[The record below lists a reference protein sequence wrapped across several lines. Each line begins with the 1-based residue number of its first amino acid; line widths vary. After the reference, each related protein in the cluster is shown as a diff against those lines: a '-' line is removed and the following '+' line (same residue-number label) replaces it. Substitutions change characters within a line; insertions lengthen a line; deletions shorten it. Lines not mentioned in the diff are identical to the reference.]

1 MTRNM
6 LTLRAAPL
14 MSAIFMR
21 HEVTREEKEQILSF
35 VKSEPGCKTAI
46 QILAGKLLHDDDQPD
61 MEQLYDLLKEG

>member
-21 HEVTREEKEQILSF
+21 NEVTRDEKEQILSS
-35 VKSEPGCKTAI
+35 VESDPGRQTA
-46 QILAGKLLHDDDQPD
+46 P
-61 MEQLYDLLKEG
+61 

>member
-21 HEVTREEKEQILSF
+21 HEVTREEKEQILSS
-35 VKSEPGCKTAI
+35 VESEPGCKTAI
-46 QILAGKLLHDDDQPD
+46 QILAGKLLQPD

>member
-21 HEVTREEKEQILSF
+21 NEVTRDEKEQILSS
-35 VKSEPGCKTAI
+35 VESEGAKQRSGSWQANCSITVTSRTWCSF
-46 QILAGKLLHDDDQPD
+46 
-61 MEQLYDLLKEG
+61 MTC

>member
-21 HEVTREEKEQILSF
+21 NEVTRDEKEQILSS
-35 VKSEPGCKTAI
+35 VESEPGCKTAI
-46 QILAGKLLHDDDQPD
+46 RILAGKLL
-61 MEQLYDLLKEG
+61 KEG

>member
-6 LTLRAAPL
+6 LILRAAPL

-21 HEVTREEKEQILSF
+21 HEVTREEKERILSS
-35 VKSEPGCKTAI
+35 VESEPGCKTAI

>member
-21 HEVTREEKEQILSF
+21 HEVTREEKEQILSS
-35 VKSEPGCKTAI
+35 VESEPGCKQRSRFWQANCCMTTTSRTWSSF
-46 QILAGKLLHDDDQPD
+46 
-61 MEQLYDLLKEG
+61 MTC

>member
-1 MTRNM
+1 
-6 LTLRAAPL
+6 

-21 HEVTREEKEQILSF
+21 HEVTREEKEQILSS
-35 VKSEPGCKTAI
+35 VESEPGCKTAI

>member
-1 MTRNM
+1 
-6 LTLRAAPL
+6 

-21 HEVTREEKEQILSF
+21 HEVTREEKEQILSS

>member
-21 HEVTREEKEQILSF
+21 HEVTREEKEQILSS
-35 VKSEPGCKTAI
+35 VESEPGVQNSDPDSGR
-46 QILAGKLLHDDDQPD
+46 QIAAWRRPAGHGAAL
-61 MEQLYDLLKEG
+61 

>member
-21 HEVTREEKEQILSF
+21 NEVTRDEKE
-35 VKSEPGCKTAI
+35 
-46 QILAGKLLHDDDQPD
+46 QILAGKLLHNGDQPD
-61 MEQLYDLLKEG
+61 MVQLYDLLKEG

>member
-21 HEVTREEKEQILSF
+21 NEVTRDEKEQILSS
-35 VKSEPGCKTAI
+35 VESEPGCKTAI
-46 QILAGKLLHDDDQPD
+46 RILAGKLLHNGDQPD
-61 MEQLYDLLKEG
+61 MVRLYDLLKEG

>member
-21 HEVTREEKEQILSF
+21 NEVTRDEKEQILSS
-35 VKSEPGCKTAI
+35 VESEQNSDPDPGRQTA
-46 QILAGKLLHDDDQPD
+46 P
-61 MEQLYDLLKEG
+61 

>member
-21 HEVTREEKEQILSF
+21 HEVTREEKEQILSS
-35 VKSEPGCKTAI
+35 VESEPGVQNSDPDSGR
-46 QILAGKLLHDDDQPD
+46 QIAA
-61 MEQLYDLLKEG
+61 

>member
-21 HEVTREEKEQILSF
+21 NEVTRDEKRADPVLRRIGAGVQNSDPD
-35 VKSEPGCKTAI
+35 PGRQTA
-46 QILAGKLLHDDDQPD
+46 P
-61 MEQLYDLLKEG
+61 